1 MAEDAVS
8 ANVQSALIDAGL
20 WLYHGFFV
28 PGDYVSSILSTHA
41 PRVGQILGLGAVGH
55 GSVLSGIISGV
66 VWLGAI
72 ALIVAACK
80 VVHRLDRALTAYKP
94 GRTVVLHTGTG
105 RDHAG
110 HRYWRQDEPM
120 WNNDGDTAVLAKP
133 GGRTADRCSYNG
145 TEGGTADC

>member
-41 PRVGQILGLGAVGH
+41 PRVGQFLGLGAVSH

-72 ALIVAACK
+72 ALICATVFY
-80 VVHRLDRALTAYKP
+80 DQPLT
-94 GRTVVLHTGTG
+94 
-105 RDHAG
+105 
-110 HRYWRQDEPM
+110 
-120 WNNDGDTAVLAKP
+120 NNNQLL
-133 GGRTADRCSYNG
+133 SYLRSFAPHSG
-145 TEGGTADC
+145 